1 MGMLKLASLMV
12 IIPISLLLTAS
23 FFVLFALR
31 KVEEKWLK
39 AFGYVVAGFL
49 CLSAIVVLLGV
60 AFNANRD
67 PSRMKYMMQQKM
79 KALHH
84 PQMMQGNMPEKTM
97 PEKGAPVKN

>member
-1 MGMLKLASLMV
+1 MGILKLASLMV

-49 CLSAIVVLLGV
+49 CLSATVILLGV
-60 AFNANRD
+60 VVNANRD
-67 PSRMKYMMQQKM
+67 PSRMKYMMQQRM
-79 KALHH
+79 MNPSHA
-84 PQMMQGNMPEKTM
+84 QMMQGNMPDQAM
-97 PEKGAPVKN
+97 PKKVAPAKN